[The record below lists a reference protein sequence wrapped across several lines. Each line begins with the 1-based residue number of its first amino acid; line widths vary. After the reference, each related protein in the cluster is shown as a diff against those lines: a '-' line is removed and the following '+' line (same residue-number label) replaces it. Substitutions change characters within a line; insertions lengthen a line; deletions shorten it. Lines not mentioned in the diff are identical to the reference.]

1 MLDMAEAEKLGGL
14 GLRPFPDENP
24 STEDPTEATRWVGVY
39 SQLIRFK
46 EGVLAAAHAGLDS
59 MSDVVAREAAIT
71 ADLGMLEGENGRL
84 RERLDFWKRR
94 HLELTSPA

>member
-1 MLDMAEAEKLGGL
+1 MTEAERRGGL
-14 GLRPFPDENP
+14 GLDPFPDENP
-24 STEDPTEATRWVGVY
+24 TTEDPKEATRWVGVY
-39 SQLIRFK
+39 SQLIGFK

-59 MSDVVAREAAIT
+59 MSDSVARDAAIA

-94 HLELTSPA
+94 HLELTSPV